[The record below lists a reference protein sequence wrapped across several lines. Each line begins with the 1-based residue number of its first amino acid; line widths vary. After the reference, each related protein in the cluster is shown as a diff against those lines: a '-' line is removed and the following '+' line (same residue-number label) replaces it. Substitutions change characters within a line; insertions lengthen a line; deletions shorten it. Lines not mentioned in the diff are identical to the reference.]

1 VTIFFCVACGT
12 SYPEAER
19 PPERCPICGEERQYV
34 PRGGQAWISREAL
47 AAGHR
52 NAWARHEPGLMSVQT
67 VPAFAINQRA
77 FLLRTPAGNL
87 LWDCLALLDGATE
100 ELVRGLGGI
109 AAVAVSHPHYYTA
122 AADWAAAFG
131 AAVHLH
137 AADRAW
143 VVRPDPSIRFWE
155 GDALEILPGATAVRL
170 GGHFAGGAVL
180 HWAEGADGAGA
191 ILAGDILQVTPGAH
205 RVSFMWSYP
214 NMMPLPAASVRR
226 LLGRLAPWRYQRIY
240 GAFAGQEVLADGPG
254 IVARS
259 AARYCELLEG
269 PPPDG

>member
-1 VTIFFCVACGT
+1 MTIFFCVACGT

-19 PPERCPICGEERQYV
+19 PPERCPICSEERQYV

-77 FLLRTPAGNL
+77 FLLRTPAGNV

-137 AADRAW
+137 AADR
-143 VVRPDPSIRFWE
+143 
-155 GDALEILPGATAVRL
+155 GL
-170 GGHFAGGAVL
+170 GGAAGSGDPVLGGGCAGDPARGDGGASGR
-180 HWAEGADGAGA
+180 AFRRRNGAALGGRR
-191 ILAGDILQVTPGAH
+191 GRG
-205 RVSFMWSYP
+205 RGRSW
-214 NMMPLPAASVRR
+214 PATSCR
-226 LLGRLAPWRYQRIY
+226 
-240 GAFAGQEVLADGPG
+240 
-254 IVARS
+254 
-259 AARYCELLEG
+259 
-269 PPPDG
+269 